1 MTKGRLLAT
10 AATLM
15 ATVLPGCTA
24 GPPNGDFTIPTNV
37 PTTSLSRGA
46 SVDPVCGSTA
56 TGTANEVALW
66 ADLLAGTGN
75 PSADLSVGRHVT
87 VVKLTTESCTD
98 ADALPALRECPG
110 NDGWVMMPR
119 AYSGQI
125 LAANG
130 VAEMAISRSE
140 VIDGPTPGTV
150 TAVFYGIPGSVDYV
164 TKWLGTCT
172 VGPDADRLS
181 QVTLSTGVLAVRV
194 TTAAGVDRAA
204 SDRLL
209 AQLHDRLAQHGL

>member
-1 MTKGRLLAT
+1 MTKGHLLAM

-24 GPPNGDFTIPTNV
+24 GTPNGDFTNPTNV
-37 PTTSLSRGA
+37 PTTSLTRA
-46 SVDPVCGSTA
+46 SSVGPACGSTS
-56 TGTANEVALW
+56 TGTASEVALW
-66 ADLLAGTGN
+66 TDLLAGTGQ

-98 ADALPALRECPG
+98 ADALPALRDCPG
-110 NDGWVMMPR
+110 SDGWVMMPR
-119 AYSGQI
+119 AYSGQV

-150 TAVFYGIPGSVDYV
+150 TAVFYGIPGSVDCV
-164 TKWLGTCT
+164 TGWLRTCAI
-172 VGPDADRLS
+172 GPNADRPS

-209 AQLHDRLAQHGL
+209 AQLHDRLEQHGL